1 MSVKMYISS
10 EGEKRE
16 VHVEEGITVLAAI
29 RDGGEHLDAPCGG
42 KGVCK
47 KCRVL
52 ASRKGVVGYELACQN
67 VVEEGMEV
75 ILESPKNMVISVAGA
90 IEPWPRTEQDV
101 QEGLGLAV
109 DIGTTTVA
117 MRLLDLQ
124 TGAVLAT
131 TGMSNPQIAY
141 GADVVSRIS
150 ACVEGE
156 MRAMQTLIVNAM
168 ADMTKQVL
176 KEAGAAPEQVK
187 HFLIAGNTTMESLA
201 SGVDPT
207 PIGTAPYEA
216 LSLFG
221 GTEVLDDPYF
231 EALPKPVFAPCL
243 AGYVGGDITCGI
255 MAVHLL
261 EKEAPILL
269 IDLGT
274 NGEMALGCK
283 TGAVSCAT
291 AAGPVFEGAN
301 IRCGM
306 PAYPG
311 AISKVSFD
319 QNGLQ
324 YSTIGNVD
332 PVGICGTGLI
342 DAVACLVRLGVVDE
356 TGRFADEDEL
366 PEHLAACLGED
377 EDGVFFRIHE
387 NVVVSQKD
395 VRCLQLAKS
404 AVLSG
409 IMVML
414 DDLGLKC
421 NDVQEVLIAGG
432 FGEYLNL
439 ENAAYVG
446 LFPLELLDRA
456 RSVGNSSL
464 EGATQAV
471 IAQAASDALARVSS
485 ECRYIELSTSAAFNE
500 YYVENMYFEEE

>member
-10 EGEKRE
+10 EGEKRK
-16 VHVEEGITVLAAI
+16 VQVAEGSTVLAAI

-90 IEPWPRTEQDV
+90 IEPWPRTEQDA

-150 ACVEGE
+150 ACVEGD
-156 MRAMQTLIVNAM
+156 MGAMQALIVNAM

-216 LSLFG
+216 FSLFG
-221 GTEVLDDPYF
+221 GTEVLNDPYF

-366 PEHLAACLGED
+366 PEHLAACFGED

-421 NDVQEVLIAGG
+421 SDVQEVLIAGG

-471 IAQAASDALARVSS
+471 IAQAASDALAHVSS
-485 ECRYIELSTSAAFNE
+485 ECHYIELSTSAAFNE

>member
-16 VHVEEGITVLAAI
+16 VQVAEGSTVLAAI
-29 RDGGEHLDAPCGG
+29 RDGGKHLDAPCGG

-90 IEPWPRTEQDV
+90 IEPWPRTEQDA

-150 ACVEGE
+150 ACVEGD
-156 MRAMQTLIVNAM
+156 MGAMQALIVNAM

-176 KEAGAAPEQVK
+176 KEAGAVPEQVK

-221 GTEVLDDPYF
+221 GTEVLNDPYF

-319 QNGLQ
+319 QNGLR

-414 DDLGLKC
+414 DDLGLTC
-421 NDVQEVLIAGG
+421 SDIREVLIAGG

-471 IAQAASDALARVSS
+471 ISQAASDALAHVSS